1 VRELSTV
8 LDGATDLAW
17 KELLLAI
24 KFLLDTKDLG
34 LHICPTEGRDLPWI
48 LILFCDSD
56 YAGDPNTRRSV
67 SGYILFVK
75 GVPVAWRS
83 KAQQSVTLSSSEA
96 EWISLSE
103 VVKETIFILQLL
115 EAMKIKVKLP
125 VIVRVDNVGAIFMG
139 SNVTTSSRTR
149 HIDCRTKY
157 VREYQ
162 EDGVVKIIFVK
173 SESNISGIMTKNVQG
188 DLYDKHSSE
197 LTMSKF

>member
-1 VRELSTV
+1 MDEDTNE
-8 LDGATDLAW
+8 AW
-17 KELLLAI
+17 KELLRAI
-24 KFLLDTKDLG
+24 KFVFDTKDLG
-34 LHICPTEGRDLPWI
+34 LRICPTEGRDLPWI

-83 KAQQSVTLSSSEA
+83 KAQRSVTLSSSEA

-103 VVKETIFILQLL
+103 AVKESIFILQLL

-139 SNVTTSSRTR
+139 TNVTTSSPTR

-157 VREYQ
+157 VR
-162 EDGVVKIIFVK
+162 
-173 SESNISGIMTKNVQG
+173 
-188 DLYDKHSSE
+188 
-197 LTMSKF
+197 KFKKMGS